1 MATVTVQ
8 YMRSAISDV
17 YASRRWREEVNLM
30 PDSQVIAVYHSF
42 IERGVFERGIAK
54 KKPQPAPKQEPTY
67 KQLSFDD
74 ILKGGI

>member
-1 MATVTVQ
+1 MATVTIQ

-17 YASRRWREEVNLM
+17 YASRKWREEVNLM

-42 IERGVFERGIAK
+42 LERGVFDKGPPK
-54 KKPQPAPKQEPTY
+54 KTQPKKEPTY

>member
-17 YASRRWREEVNLM
+17 YASRKWREEVNVM
-30 PDSQVIAVYHSF
+30 SDNRVIAIYHSF
-42 IERGVFERGIAK
+42 LERGVFDKGPPRK
-54 KKPQPAPKQEPTY
+54 PKQEPTY

-74 ILKGGI
+74 ILKGAPDG

>member
-17 YASRRWREEVNLM
+17 YPSRNWREEVNVM
-30 PDSQVIAVYHSF
+30 PDNRVIAIYYSF
-42 IERGVFERGIAK
+42 LERGVFDKGPPK
-54 KKPQPAPKQEPTY
+54 KLQPKQEPAY

-74 ILKGGI
+74 ILKGGWNG